1 MKQFFAR
8 NYLPCGILAA
18 SAALIAVIWHY
29 TPAEVDFEAMKSVI
43 LNYPNNA
50 AKRGIL
56 IGVQLGSLATSIKIL
71 SGIEKPYMGGRG

>member
-1 MKQFFAR
+1 M
-8 NYLPCGILAA
+8 
-18 SAALIAVIWHY
+18 
-29 TPAEVDFEAMKSVI
+29 
-43 LNYPNNA
+43 NYPNNA